1 MTEGSDSERPEV
13 NTVVTILVEADLA
26 GRRYAADNLAS
37 VERLLARRLDGLVR
51 EWRHDTT
58 TDDVVL
64 GDEDVPE
71 LLRSL
76 VLAGGKRL
84 RPLMCH
90 WGWVAGGATLRGDDP
105 GPVVQLGAALE
116 LLHAFGLAQDDVMDG
131 SELRRGRPAVHVV
144 ARQRHRA
151 AGGSDDAQHYGE
163 SVAVL
168 VGDLG
173 HAEAD
178 ALVADL
184 SPRVRRLWWRTSVEL
199 VRGQTRDLSGA
210 ARAGGPGSLA
220 RAVEVA
226 HAKSGAYTVQR
237 PLELGATVAGAS
249 ADQIRVLTTYGRHL
263 GEAFALRDDL
273 LGVFGEPALT
283 GKPDSD
289 DLRAGKAT
297 VLLALAEQ
305 RCTGAAAA
313 AVARVRRHEHDDS
326 DVAAT
331 REAIEQSGVRA
342 EVERRVERAVQA
354 ALSALDPDLVETE
367 AVDGLTAVA
376 TEVAWRNR

>member
-1 MTEGSDSERPEV
+1 
-13 NTVVTILVEADLA
+13 
-26 GRRYAADNLAS
+26 
-37 VERLLARRLDGLVR
+37 
-51 EWRHDTT
+51 
-58 TDDVVL
+58 
-64 GDEDVPE
+64 
-71 LLRSL
+71 
-76 VLAGGKRL
+76 
-84 RPLMCH
+84 
-90 WGWVAGGATLRGDDP
+90 
-105 GPVVQLGAALE
+105 
-116 LLHAFGLAQDDVMDG
+116 
-131 SELRRGRPAVHVV
+131 VV
-144 ARQRHRA
+144 ARRRHRA
-151 AGGSDDAQHYGE
+151 AGGSDDPQRYGE

-184 SPRVRRLWWRTSVEL
+184 APGVRRLWWRTSVEL

-210 ARAGGPGSLA
+210 ARAGGPGSLE

-237 PLELGATVAGAS
+237 PLELGAAVAGAS
-249 ADQIRVLTTYGRHL
+249 REQVQVLTDYGRHL

-305 RCTGAAAA
+305 RCTGAAAEA
-313 AVARVRRHEHDDS
+313 IARIRLHQHDETDVRT
-326 DVAAT
+326 T
-331 REAIEQSGVRA
+331 REAMEQSGVRD
-342 EVERRVERAVQA
+342 EVERRVERAVES
-354 ALSALDPDLVETE
+354 ALTALDPELVEIE
-367 AVDGLTAVA
+367 AVEGLTTLA
-376 TEVAWRNR
+376 TDVAWRNT